1 MASLLN
7 IGVSG
12 LRVNQTALQVT
23 GNNIA
28 NADVESYTRQRADFV
43 TSPEQFRG
51 NGYIGSGSS
60 VETVVRIADQF
71 LRTQIQLDTSNYSNL
86 SAFGDNIEQ
95 LDSLLAGELSSLG
108 PGITALFS
116 AIEVSAED
124 PTSNPARQLVLSEAE
139 GLVERLHT
147 LYDRLQQQAGSVDE
161 QMGSLTARISSL
173 AAGIANVNESIERE
187 TGINPNTQPNGLLDS
202 RDELLRQLTEIVSI
216 RTTQDASGAVN
227 VFVGNGQPIV
237 IGRLASSLGVQ
248 ASAQDP
254 EIQDITFIGANGQPI
269 PITQSISGGELGG
282 LLEFRER
289 TLGPTLNDMGRI
301 ALAITDSI
309 NQQNQQGIDLEG
321 NYGSLVFTDIN
332 STLSIAERSKTLDGS
347 ANLDV
352 VITDLSALGTD
363 NYILNINNT
372 GPPAQ
377 GQLMNQGTG
386 EVIAGSFAQLD
397 HDNNPNTAN
406 ENVFVPND
414 PSKTEGITVYVNSG
428 TLVQGDSFYIRPTR
442 SGARDVE
449 MQMARLQELAFA
461 APIVSGATLSNS
473 GGGTISA
480 GTVLQA
486 QDRFG
491 NTSPAFTTPG
501 QLSPPVNIQFTSPSS
516 YDVYDSSSTPPT
528 LMFSSNFVQGQ
539 NNAVFA
545 TDPSSAQLTASAAG
559 VNTGGASIGASQ
571 VLDQQAFAASD
582 PAGYVITFDDDA
594 AGAPAAPYFTVAGN
608 SDGSSVNILS
618 TGSNS
623 TLSLNGWSVTIGGT
637 PDNGDS
643 FALSTP
649 APVNVTSLATLGN
662 SGAAVVSASSVS
674 NAAAFAASDP
684 GGYTISY
691 DDNAAGAPP
700 APFFVVTGNSDGS
713 SANVLATGATTSIS
727 LNGWSTTISGPPDH
741 DDTFAIEPS
750 APFYMGYQVELGGSP
765 ASGDTFSVGFNG
777 TGISDNRNAVR
788 LGELRVESILQG
800 GTLNFEGDYGRLVEH
815 LGAETAQ
822 NRISRESGY
831 SLLQSSINSRFAVS
845 GVNLDEEAANLI
857 RFEQA
862 YSASAQVISVA
873 RQLFD
878 TMLNA
883 FR

>member
-28 NADVESYTRQRADFV
+28 NADVESYSRQRTDFV

-60 VETVVRIADQF
+60 VETITRMADQF
-71 LRTQIQLDTSNYSNL
+71 LRTQIQLDTSNFNNL
-86 SAFGDNIEQ
+86 AAFGDNIEQ

-147 LYDRLQQQAGSVDE
+147 LYDRLQQQASSVDE
-161 QMGSLTARISSL
+161 QMASLTAQVSSL
-173 AAGIANVNESIERE
+173 ATGIAQLNESIERE
-187 TGINPNTQPNGLLDS
+187 IGINPGSSPNGLLDS

-216 RTTQDASGAVN
+216 RTTEDSSGAVN
-227 VFVGNGQPIV
+227 VFIGNGQPIV

-248 ASAQDP
+248 PSAQDS

-269 PITQSISGGELGG
+269 PITESISGGELGG
-282 LLEFRER
+282 LLQFREQA
-289 TLGPTLNDMGRI
+289 LEPTLNDMGRI

-321 NYGSLVFTDIN
+321 NYGSLVFNDIN
-332 STLSIAERSKTLDGS
+332 STASIAERAKTLDGTV
-347 ANLDV
+347 NLDV
-352 VITDLSALGTD
+352 IVTDLSRLGTD
-363 NYILNINNT
+363 NYILTINNA

-377 GQLMNQGTG
+377 GQLVNQSSG
-386 EVIAGSFAQLD
+386 EVIAGTFTNID

-406 ENVFVPND
+406 ENVFIPTD
-414 PSKTEGITVYVNSG
+414 ASKTEGITIVVNSG
-428 TLVQGDSFYIRPTR
+428 TLAQGDSFLIRPTR

-449 MQMARLQELAFA
+449 LQMARLQELAFA
-461 APIVSGATLSNS
+461 APIVTDATLSNS

-480 GTVLQA
+480 GTVLQTT
-486 QDRFG
+486 DRFG
-491 NTSPAFTTPG
+491 NVSPAFTNPG
-501 QLSPPVNIQFTSPSS
+501 QLAPPVTIQFTSLST
-516 YDVYDSSSTPPT
+516 YDVFDSSSTPPT
-528 LMFSSNFVQGQ
+528 LMFSGNFAQGQ
-539 NNAVFA
+539 NNAVFS
-545 TDPSSAQLTASAAG
+545 TDPSIAQLSATAAG
-559 VNTGGASIGASQ
+559 ANTGAGVIGASL
-571 VLDQQAFAASD
+571 VLDQQTFAAAD
-582 PAGYVITFDDDA
+582 PGGYSITYEDDA
-594 AGAPAAPYFTVAGN
+594 AGGPPAPYFIVAGN
-608 SDGSSVNILS
+608 TDGSSVNVLS
-618 TGSNS
+618 TGSN
-623 TLSLNGWSVTIGGT
+623 TTIALNGWSVTVGGT
-637 PDNGDS
+637 PDDGDS
-643 FALSTP
+643 FDLSSP
-649 APVNVTSLATLGN
+649 APVNMTAITTLANT
-662 SGAAVVSASSVS
+662 GAGLITASSVTS
-674 NAAAFAASDP
+674 AATFAASDP
-684 GGYTISY
+684 GGYSISY
-691 DDNAAGAPP
+691 DDDAAGGPP
-700 APFFVVTGNSDGS
+700 APFFVVSGNSDGS
-713 SANVLATGATTSIS
+713 VVNVLATGASTSIS
-727 LNGWSTTISGPPDH
+727 LNGWSTTISGVPDNG
-741 DDTFAIEPS
+741 DSFAIEPS

-765 ASGDTFSVGFNG
+765 QLGDSFTVGFNG
-777 TGISDNRNAVR
+777 SGISDNRNAVR
-788 LGELRVESILQG
+788 MGQLRVDGILQG
-800 GTLNFEGDYGRLVEH
+800 GTLNFEADYGRLVEH
-815 LGAETAQ
+815 LGAETSQ
-822 NRISRESGY
+822 NRVSRESGY
-831 SLLQSSINSRFAVS
+831 SLLQTSINNRSAVS

-862 YSASAQVISVA
+862 YAASAQVISVA

>member
-28 NADVESYTRQRADFV
+28 NADVESYTRQRTDFV
-43 TSPEQFRG
+43 TSPGQATG

-60 VETVVRIADQF
+60 VETITRLADQF
-71 LRTQIQLDTSNYSNL
+71 VRTQIQLDTANYNNL

-95 LDSLLAGELSSLG
+95 LDTLLAGELSSLG

-147 LYDRLQQQAGSVDE
+147 LYDRLQQQASSVDE
-161 QMGSLTARISSL
+161 QMSSLTAQVSSL
-173 AAGIANVNESIERE
+173 ASGIADLNESIERE
-187 TGINPNTQPNGLLDS
+187 MGINPNSQPNGLLDS

-216 RTTQDASGAVN
+216 RTTEDASGAVN

-237 IGRLASSLGVQ
+237 IGRLASSLGTQ
-248 ASAQDP
+248 ASLKDT

-269 PITQSISGGELGG
+269 PITESISGGELGG

-289 TLGPTLNDMGRI
+289 ALGPTLNDMGRI

-309 NQQNQQGIDLEG
+309 NQQNEQGIDLEG
-321 NYGSLVFTDIN
+321 NYGSLVFNDIN
-332 STLSIAERSKTLDGS
+332 STARMAERSKTLDGS

-352 VITDLSALGTD
+352 VITDLSKLGTD
-363 NYILNINNT
+363 NYILSINNT
-372 GPPAQ
+372 GPPPQ
-377 GQLMNQGTG
+377 GQLVNQSTG
-386 EVIAGSFAQLD
+386 EVIAGSFAEID
-397 HDNNPNTAN
+397 HDGNPNTGN
-406 ENVFVPND
+406 ENVFIPND
-414 PSKTEGITVYVNSG
+414 ASKTEGITLYVNSG
-428 TLVQGDSFYIRPTR
+428 TLAQGDSFFIRPTR

-449 MQMARLQELAFA
+449 MQMTRLQTLAFA
-461 APIVSGATLSNS
+461 APIVTDATLSNS

-491 NTSPAFTTPG
+491 NVSPAFVTEG

-516 YDVYDSSSTPPT
+516 YDVYDSSSNPPT
-528 LMFSSNFVQGQ
+528 LMFSGTFAQGQ

-545 TDPSSAQLTASAAG
+545 TDASSTQLIASADVA
-559 VNTGGASIGASQ
+559 NTGGAAIGASQ
-571 VLDQQAFAASD
+571 VVDQQAFAAAD
-582 PAGYVITFDDDA
+582 PAGYVITFADDA
-594 AGAPAAPYFTVAGN
+594 GGLPPAPYFTVAGN
-608 SDGSSVNILS
+608 SDGSSVNVLS
-618 TGSNS
+618 SGINN
-623 TLSLNGWSVTIGGT
+623 TLSLNGWSVTVGGT
-637 PDNGDS
+637 PDDGDS
-643 FALSTP
+643 FNLSTP
-649 APVNVTSLATLGN
+649 APVNMTALATPGN
-662 SGAAVVSASSVS
+662 SGAGQLSASSVT
-674 NAAAFAASDP
+674 NATTFAAADP

-691 DDNAAGAPP
+691 DDDAAGLPP
-700 APFFVVTGNSDGS
+700 APFFVVTGNSDLS
-713 SANVLATGATTSIS
+713 SVNVSATGATTSIS
-727 LNGWSTTISGPPDH
+727 LNGWSTTISGVPDNG
-741 DDTFAIEPS
+741 DSFAIEAS
-750 APFYMGYQVELGGSP
+750 APFYMGYQVDLGGSP
-765 ASGDTFSVGFNG
+765 QSGDSFTVGFNG
-777 TGISDNRNAVR
+777 SGISDNRNAVR
-788 LGELRVESILQG
+788 IGQLRVEGILQG
-800 GTLNFEGDYGRLVEH
+800 GTLNFEADYGRLVEH

-831 SLLQSSINSRFAVS
+831 SLLQSSINNRSSVS

-862 YSASAQVISVA
+862 YNASAQVISVA

-878 TMLNA
+878 TMLNT